1 MGVCVASN
9 QAMNTARAGVR
20 AAAEDDH
27 HDMMLLISTASEL
40 FEWPIR
46 PRRYH
51 RATHREASTSC
62 TRASLSYLFA

>member
-9 QAMNTARAGVR
+9 QAMNTARVGVR

-40 FEWPIR
+40 FWVA
-46 PRRYH
+46 YK
-51 RATHREASTSC
+51 TSSVSSC
-62 TRASLSYLFA
+62 DAQRSI